1 MTFREALQSEINL
14 QGLSVAQIA
23 EASNVSK
30 GAIYNILNGT
40 TEDDR
45 IRPGTRKA
53 LAQACDRDVVPEGE
67 GVTFVERGAE
77 TFQQVVREATDAFVV
92 SWMADRS
99 FLPDRHVGQAFDW
112 LHRMEQDGRHQG
124 LQVIDRVFQ
133 KRSDFL
139 ALSFHNKG
147 AIVASR
153 IDLGLRVHY
162 PSSAT
167 EQTFQVIVAETVL
180 PGKSLEVSVFV
191 CAGSAYTMSVAH
203 AEIATPDGQALVPVI
218 PDSFSFPGA

>member
-67 GVTFVERGAE
+67 GVTFVERGA
-77 TFQQVVREATDAFVV
+77 
-92 SWMADRS
+92 
-99 FLPDRHVGQAFDW
+99 
-112 LHRMEQDGRHQG
+112 
-124 LQVIDRVFQ
+124 
-133 KRSDFL
+133 
-139 ALSFHNKG
+139 
-147 AIVASR
+147 
-153 IDLGLRVHY
+153 
-162 PSSAT
+162 
-167 EQTFQVIVAETVL
+167 
-180 PGKSLEVSVFV
+180 
-191 CAGSAYTMSVAH
+191 
-203 AEIATPDGQALVPVI
+203 
-218 PDSFSFPGA
+218 